1 MKTKT
6 YIFLQFCLLPCLLF
20 SQLSVISLE
29 ECQEKARENYPLIKQ
44 YDLISLAE
52 DYTLDNLAKNY
63 LPQISLGGQ
72 ASYQTQVTKIPI
84 KIPGYNI
91 PEMDKDQYKITL
103 DVTQLLWD
111 GGATRSQK
119 KITQANSDFEK
130 QKLEV
135 NLYTVREKINQLYF
149 GILTI
154 DKQLNQLDVLTSD
167 LQTNY
172 NLVSAMLKNGVAMVS
187 DLDLVKVELLN
198 TDQKRIEL
206 TTLRMAYI
214 KMLSLFIHEEI
225 SQGVELKLP
234 DNSIN
239 FDQEI
244 SRPELR
250 MYDKQNLVYE
260 AKEST
265 IKAKNMPKFSLFAQ
279 GGYGKP
285 GLNMLNSDFKTYAI
299 GGVRLSWNF
308 GNLYTK
314 KNEYRLLKNDRNSL
328 QSQKETF
335 LFNTHVQLTQIQNEI
350 NKYEQLMVKDDEII
364 RLRNSVKKA
373 GESKYKNG
381 IYNMNDLIGDINAE
395 NQARVTQSI
404 HEMQYLQSIYN
415 YKYTQGN

>member
-6 YIFLQFCLLPCLLF
+6 YIFIQLCLLPCLLF
-20 SQLSVISLE
+20 SQLLELSLE
-29 ECQEKARENYPLIKQ
+29 ECQVKARENYPLIKQ
-44 YDLISLAE
+44 YGFISLAE
-52 DYTLDNLAKNY
+52 NYTLDNLTKNY

-72 ASYQTQVTKIPI
+72 ASYQTQVVTIPL
-84 KIPGYNI
+84 KIPGFNI
-91 PEMDKDQYKITL
+91 PQMDKDQYKVAVDI
-103 DVTQLLWD
+103 TQLLWD
-111 GGATRSQK
+111 GGATQSQNR
-119 KITQANSDFEK
+119 ITKANTDLEK

-154 DKQLNQLDVLTSD
+154 DRQLSQLDVLTSD

-172 NLVSAMLKNGVAMVS
+172 DLVSAMLKNGVVMVS

-206 TTLRMAYI
+206 NTLRIAYI

-225 SQGVELKLP
+225 SQAVELKLP
-234 DNSIN
+234 DNRVN
-239 FDQEI
+239 FGEEI
-244 SRPELR
+244 TRPELI
-250 MYDKQNLVYE
+250 MYDKQNLLYE

-279 GGYGKP
+279 AGFGKP
-285 GLNMLNSDFKTYAI
+285 GLNMLSTDFKTYAI

-308 GNLYTK
+308 GNLYT
-314 KNEYRLLKNDRNSL
+314 RKNDYKLIKNDMNSL
-328 QSQKETF
+328 ESQRETF
-335 LFNTHVQLTQIQNEI
+335 LFNTNVQLTQIQNEI
-350 NKYEQLMVKDDEII
+350 NKYKKLMAKDEEII
-364 RLRNSVKKA
+364 QLRNSVKKA

-395 NQARVTQSI
+395 NQARLTHSI